1 MSFAFLLAV
10 ISWELSHS
18 CLYYQRIHV
27 RASKTTLPTTP
38 FCLSPVVLPISGPHY
53 AFMAPAVEFLWSGK
67 PSLHAQA
74 HKVDTGF
81 KPILN
86 ALRNC

>member
-10 ISWELSHS
+10 ISWKLSHS

-38 FCLSPVVLPISGPHY
+38 FCLSPVVLPIY
-53 AFMAPAVEFLWSGK
+53 ACVPDLIMLLW
-67 PSLHAQA
+67 P
-74 HKVDTGF
+74 
-81 KPILN
+81 P
-86 ALRNC
+86 R